1 MSEQGT
7 TGGAKDLFRVFD
19 DREDASEMD
28 VEPEVVGVPALFLGK
43 LRERTADWARLDV
56 RRGDVFTGYSGDR
69 LWVAIDLVDEQ
80 EEVDYACVR
89 VDVSDKEW
97 KAAWVSP
104 SLGDAR
110 QFEYASPR
118 PPVAGGPIE
127 DPERDTEQAVEWLL
141 AQLSS
146 PVRRYVWE
154 RDGEVVAELWR
165 LEETGQALTASG
177 DPSYRQDLS
186 TATRSTLIRG

>member
-7 TGGAKDLFRVFD
+7 TGGNADDLFRVFD

-28 VEPEVVGVPALFLGK
+28 IEPEVVGVPALFLTK
-43 LRERTADWARLDV
+43 LRQRADDWARLDV
-56 RRGDVFTGYSGDR
+56 RKGDVFTAYVGDR

-80 EEVDYACVR
+80 EEVDYGCVR

-110 QFEYASPR
+110 Q
-118 PPVAGGPIE
+118 
-127 DPERDTEQAVEWLL
+127 
-141 AQLSS
+141 
-146 PVRRYVWE
+146 
-154 RDGEVVAELWR
+154 
-165 LEETGQALTASG
+165 
-177 DPSYRQDLS
+177 
-186 TATRSTLIRG
+186 